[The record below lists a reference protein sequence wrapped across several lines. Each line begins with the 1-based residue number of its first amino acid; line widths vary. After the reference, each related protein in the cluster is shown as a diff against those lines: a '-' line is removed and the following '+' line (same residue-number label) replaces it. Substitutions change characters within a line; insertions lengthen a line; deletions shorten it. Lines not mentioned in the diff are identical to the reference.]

1 MVLAAILEPI
11 EAPLRW
17 LLVHI
22 QSATGLPWAWA
33 IILLTF
39 LVRTAMVPLTV
50 KQQQSIRR
58 MQVYQPQLKA
68 IQQKYKDPQE
78 RNQKVMEFYRE
89 NNINPFAAC
98 LPTLVQLPVFIGLYQ
113 VLRTPSQF
121 VQPGDDVSFLNGWI
135 PDITKN
141 LGELPTSTFAI
152 LMVIYVG
159 SQVGA
164 SLLMP
169 TTADPRQKYL
179 VAGLPVLFSFFII
192 TKRDLFPVGLMIYWI
207 TTNLWTCGQAFVIR
221 QWFPPP
227 PPPVTAALAGGPKAP
242 AQPAGGGSKQPKPQA
257 KPQPKPS
264 GARPP
269 ASRPVTRPKPKQGRR
284 R

>member
-1 MVLAAILEPI
+1 MMVLAALLEPI

-17 LLVHI
+17 LLIQI
-22 QSATGLPWAWA
+22 QSITGLSWAWA
-33 IILLTF
+33 IVLLTF
-39 LVRTAMVPLTV
+39 VVRSAMVPLTV
-50 KQQQSIRR
+50 KQQQSMRR
-58 MQVYQPQLKA
+58 MQAYQPQIKA
-68 IQQKYKDPQE
+68 LQQKYKDPQE

-98 LPTLVQLPVFIGLYQ
+98 LPMLVQLPVFIGLYQ

-121 VQPGDDVSFLNGWI
+121 VQPGDDVSFLHGWI
-135 PDITKN
+135 PNITDP
-141 LGELPTSTFAI
+141 LSELPTTTFAVM
-152 LMVIYVG
+152 MVVYVG

-179 VAGLPVLFSFFII
+179 IAGLPLLFSFFII
-192 TKRDLFPVGLMIYWI
+192 AQRNLFPVGLMIYWI

-227 PPPVTAALAGGPKAP
+227 VPPPTAHVVKGAAKPAP
-242 AQPAGGGSKQPKPQA
+242 AKPTPKSQD
-257 KPQPKPS
+257 
-264 GARPP
+264 R
-269 ASRPVTRPKPKQGRR
+269 QGRKR
-284 R
+284 

>member
-1 MVLAAILEPI
+1 VIYLTSLLEPI

-22 QSATGLPWAWA
+22 QSVTGLSWAWS

-39 LVRTAMVPLTV
+39 VVRSAMLPLTI

-58 MQVYQPQLKA
+58 MQAYQPQLKA
-68 IQQKYKDPQE
+68 LQNKYKDPQE
-78 RNQKVMEFYRE
+78 RNQKMMEFYRE
-89 NNINPFAAC
+89 NNINPFASC
-98 LPTLVQLPVFIGLYQ
+98 LPMLVQLPVFIGLYQ

-121 VQPGDDVSFLNGWI
+121 IQPGDDVSFLHGWI
-135 PDITKN
+135 PDITAN
-141 LGELPTSTFAI
+141 LGELPTSTFVV

-179 VAGLPVLFSFFII
+179 VAAIPFLFSFFII
-192 TKRDLFPVGLMIYWI
+192 AQRSRFPVGLMIYWI

-221 QWFPPP
+221 TWFPPP
-227 PPPVTAALAGGPKAP
+227 LPPPPVPAKAGGSGPKPAP
-242 AQPAGGGSKQPKPQA
+242 AKANPKPAPFKSGSKQ
-257 KPQPKPS
+257 
-264 GARPP
+264 GT
-269 ASRPVTRPKPKQGRR
+269 SRPVTKPKPKQGRR
-284 R
+284 G